1 MTDSIKTKK
10 EIIQGINYII
20 NRTNGRYSR
29 NVLAF
34 LKVLYSLPGAIG
46 TGISYETFYQIY
58 INAVENNVYGS
69 INKTTPLTQ
78 TITIED
84 TFTIMWLMWMDG
96 IHDNYIKDG
105 FISFLNSRKQFFN
118 TSIIDKIIKLVRT
131 RRFPSF
137 VKTVLESYRLTYGK
151 TSTKFVDEKL
161 IPSMVN
167 NVPPVFT
174 TVSGGKWERVFKQII
189 SRLEPHTKLNY
200 GETLVSID
208 PIYVGIDQ
216 ETNIPKPI
224 TSLVNTGTNI
234 FPFITP
240 ASMYD
245 PGRGLV
251 TVGNLARMIVSF
263 GSMYNAMK
271 NENNVKQLKN
281 HFLNAVSSLY
291 LGELS
296 AILTLDD
303 GIEFMNIK
311 MDVNNN
317 FDYVLQLN
325 GKPLEL
331 TVSAGAAGKLSA
343 SVNTQM
349 SKYFGDFLQLLYIIK
364 KSSRGGR
371 LTLLGTGDAN
381 FTLETYYYRKLFG
394 QNLNLIIDSGQELT
408 SQLFIYG
415 KLHELIEN
423 GTVKKILKSLLQAPQ
438 RSGEG
443 GEISGALPVQ
453 LTPTRNTRY
462 NANLQNLGLANN
474 TSKVNLFTQ
483 MMVKSDPSKML
494 NSKFNKI
501 KNQYQR
507 NDDPR
512 LEQLFQRFITAFR
525 NQNIREM
532 FRILDSVYLN
542 VPENV
547 QEGTSVSKTRT
558 RKKPIR
564 FRPY

>member
-1 MTDSIKTKK
+1 MSDSIKTKK

-20 NRTNGRYSR
+20 NRTNGKYSR

-105 FISFLNSRKQFFN
+105 FISFLDSRKQFFN

-131 RRFPSF
+131 RSFPSF
-137 VKTVLESYRLTYGK
+137 VKTVLEYYRLTYGK

-189 SRLEPHTKLNY
+189 SQLEPHTKLNY

-296 AILTLDD
+296 AILTLND

-423 GTVKKILKSLLQAPQ
+423 GTVKKILKSL
-438 RSGEG
+438 
-443 GEISGALPVQ
+443 
-453 LTPTRNTRY
+453 Y
-462 NANLQNLGLANN
+462 
-474 TSKVNLFTQ
+474 F
-483 MMVKSDPSKML
+483 
-494 NSKFNKI
+494 
-501 KNQYQR
+501 
-507 NDDPR
+507 
-512 LEQLFQRFITAFR
+512 
-525 NQNIREM
+525 
-532 FRILDSVYLN
+532 
-542 VPENV
+542 
-547 QEGTSVSKTRT
+547 
-558 RKKPIR
+558 
-564 FRPY
+564 